1 MKKLLG
7 IVVLG
12 LLWCNIGYSNEIV
25 NLVCSWE
32 KSIENRPMG
41 DVVIGTKGDPDFWHY
56 SDGRYIEYEIVSKDE
71 FYIISTS
78 FGMNLEDVLP
88 EKKQM
93 QVDDKEISFVF
104 VHGEDIRE
112 IFMINR
118 HTGILTQVIQ
128 RLMKQGLPQTTVY
141 FSCSK
146 KSKI

>member
-7 IVVLG
+7 IVVLS
-12 LLWCNIGYSNEIV
+12 LLFCNIGYSNEIV

-41 DVVIGTKGDPDFWHY
+41 DVVIGTKGDPDFSHY

-78 FGMNLEDVLP
+78 FGMKLDDVLP

-93 QVDDKEISFVF
+93 QVDDKVISFVF
-104 VHGEDIRE
+104 VHDEDIRE

-118 HTGILTQVIQ
+118 HTGILTQVVQ
-128 RLMKQGLPQTTVY
+128 RLMKQGLPQTNIY

>member
-1 MKKLLG
+1 MKKILSIL
-7 IVVLG
+7 IAS

-25 NLVCSWE
+25 NLVCSFE
-32 KSIENRPMG
+32 KSIENKPMG
-41 DVVIGTKGDPDFWHY
+41 DVVLGTKGDPDYSHY
-56 SDGRYIEYEIVSKDE
+56 TNGRYIEYEIVSKDE
-71 FYIISTS
+71 FYLISTS
-78 FGMNLEDVLP
+78 FLYKEVLP

-93 QVDDKEISFVF
+93 QVDDKVISFVF
-104 VHGEDIRE
+104 KHAEDYTE

-128 RLMKQGLPQTTVY
+128 RLMKQGLPQTTIY